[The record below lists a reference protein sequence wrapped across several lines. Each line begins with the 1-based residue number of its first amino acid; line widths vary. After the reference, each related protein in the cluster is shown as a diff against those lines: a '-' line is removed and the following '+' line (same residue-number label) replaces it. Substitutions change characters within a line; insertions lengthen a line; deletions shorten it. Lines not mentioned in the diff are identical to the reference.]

1 MGRQR
6 RVPCLRTRRGGFVT
20 QEQNSG
26 FGSAASSAPGLA
38 RCSTCQ
44 TLHHPHVLLAAC
56 PGCGVLSSAMMDHD
70 LVDALY
76 RAYAVPLL
84 RFVQHLRARHGMSE
98 SLLDTEGVVHEAFT
112 AILRS
117 RDTIENPRGWLFA
130 VTARL
135 ARKRVAE
142 HQLRQAGGAADDFI
156 DSGAARWSSLPPQAD
171 AEDICQVRQV
181 LEDIAELPNS
191 QMVAVYLHHV
201 QGWTAKE
208 IGEYLKCAASTA
220 GVHIHRGTK
229 RLRRDNH
236 SPARRRIRTL
246 GKIGLAVLVGGIVVD
261 QLIRLWTWRSFSGC
275 SGGHPS
281 PCPPSKHWMP
291 PEHWAPPDSAGSFL
305 WTAAHPVVVLVA
317 VAVLALGAIAMALTT
332 EPRWRAIR
340 RRRPHDNTRAPEESS
355 VTPNDPT
362 NT

>member
-6 RVPCLRTRRGGFVT
+6 MAPCPRTRRGGFVT
-20 QEQNSG
+20 QDQNSE
-26 FGSAASSAPGLA
+26 FGSVASSAPGLA

-56 PGCGVLSSAMMDHD
+56 PGCGVPSSAMMDHD

-117 RDTIENPRGWLFA
+117 RDTIENPRAWLFA
-130 VTARL
+130 VAARL
-135 ARKRVAE
+135 ARKRVAN
-142 HQLRQAGGAADDFI
+142 HQRRQAGGVADDLI
-156 DSGAARWSSLPPQAD
+156 DSGAARWSSLPPQPD
-171 AEDICQVRQV
+171 VEDICQVRQV

-201 QGWTAKE
+201 RGWTAKE
-208 IGEYLKCAASTA
+208 IGEYLECAESTA

-236 SPARRRIRTL
+236 SPARRRSRTL
-246 GKIGLAVLVGGIVVD
+246 GNIGLAVLIGGIVVD
-261 QLIRLWTWRSFSGC
+261 QLIRLWTWR
-275 SGGHPS
+275 PS
-281 PCPPSKHWMP
+281 PGCLGWQPPPCPTPPDLPP
-291 PEHWAPPDSAGSFL
+291 PESAGPFL

-317 VAVLALGAIAMALTT
+317 VAVLGLGAVAMALTT